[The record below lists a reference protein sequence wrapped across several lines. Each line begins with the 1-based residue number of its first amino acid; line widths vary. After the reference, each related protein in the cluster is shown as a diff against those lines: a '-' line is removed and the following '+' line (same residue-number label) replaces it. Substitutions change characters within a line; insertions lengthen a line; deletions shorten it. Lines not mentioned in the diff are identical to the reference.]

1 MGLLSF
7 LNPDKP
13 TYPDKVWKTRPV
25 AIKGMITDA
34 LVRIKSNEVPLVFCY
49 FEDTTK
55 EVISFLT
62 SAGVPHFYLSSETI
76 NAAAEQS
83 NVVFVGDASLILSS
97 DSLMRFMLSV
107 KNKIHF
113 LFKGHYPLP
122 TKEREFTERLAKSHP
137 QSVITFY
144 SSIDDPAFEPFGAE
158 RINAVLDTMGLK
170 PDECIEHTLVTKSM
184 ARARAKIESM
194 VSSEIKTKSESE
206 WFVKNVKK

>member
-7 LNPDKP
+7 LKPDKP
-13 TYPDKVWKTRPV
+13 VYPDKVWKTRPV

-34 LVRIKSNEVPLVFCY
+34 LMHIKGNEAPLVFCY
-49 FEDTTK
+49 FEETIK

-62 SAGVPHFYLSSETI
+62 SASVPHFYLSSETVD
-76 NAAAEQS
+76 AAAEQS
-83 NVVFVGDASLILSS
+83 NVVFVGDASLILYS
-97 DSLMRFMLSV
+97 DSLMRFTLSV
-107 KNKIHF
+107 KSKIHF

-122 TKEREFTERLAKSHP
+122 TKEREYTERLAKSYP

-158 RINAVLDTMGLK
+158 RIKAVLDTMGLK

-184 ARARAKIESM
+184 ARARAKIENM
-194 VSSEIKTKSESE
+194 VSFEIKTKSESE
-206 WFVKNVKK
+206 WFLKNVKK